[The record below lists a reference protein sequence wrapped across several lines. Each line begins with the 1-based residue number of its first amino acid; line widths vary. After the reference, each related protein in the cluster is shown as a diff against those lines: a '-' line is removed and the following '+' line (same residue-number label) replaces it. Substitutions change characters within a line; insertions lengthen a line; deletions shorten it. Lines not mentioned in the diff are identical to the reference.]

1 MNLFGAFHEQQHA
14 HGKKTFG
21 KSFLRVIP
29 TVEGAWGSEGLLQ
42 PEPFRFGIR
51 GHGGDLVKR
60 GTIASRLDQLERLP
74 KTASHPFTHGHEPV
88 GVVSTGL
95 LYISLE
101 P

>member
-1 MNLFGAFHEQQHA
+1 MHMERKN
-14 HGKKTFG
+14 FG

-74 KTASHPFTHGHEPV
+74 KTASHLFYSANSQSVRCPQDYAI
-88 GVVSTGL
+88 S
-95 LYISLE
+95 ISLE